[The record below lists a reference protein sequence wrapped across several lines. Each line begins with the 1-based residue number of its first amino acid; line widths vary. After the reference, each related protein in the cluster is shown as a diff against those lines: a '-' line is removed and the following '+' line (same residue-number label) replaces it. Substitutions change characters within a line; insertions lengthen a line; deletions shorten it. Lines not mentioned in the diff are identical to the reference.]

1 MVRGVNLSN
10 LAIKA
15 TEMKTLNQL
24 ISEASPKQFFVWK
37 DVLYYDGYKRKRAS
51 DEVVATQ
58 ELIDMLEMRI
68 SIEELTEVVRDRLQ
82 T

>member
-1 MVRGVNLSN
+1 MSN
-10 LAIKA
+10 SYLVKS
-15 TEMKTLNQL
+15 LQDL
-24 ISEASPKQFFVWK
+24 IDEVTPMNFFIWK
-37 DVLYYDGYKRKRAS
+37 DILYYDGYKRQVSA

-68 SIEELTEVVRDRLQ
+68 SIEELREVVLDRLR